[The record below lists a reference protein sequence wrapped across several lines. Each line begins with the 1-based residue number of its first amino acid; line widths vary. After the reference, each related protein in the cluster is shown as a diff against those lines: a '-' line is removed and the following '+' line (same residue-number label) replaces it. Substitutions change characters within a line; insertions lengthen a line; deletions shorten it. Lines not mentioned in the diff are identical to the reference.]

1 MGKTETVPGRK
12 KKIYYLYNICELCV
26 ERRMKDREMKKHN
39 QRYWREKRLKEK
51 IARDCLNWKR
61 ILEAILLNM
70 KTKIDT
76 GN

>member
-12 KKIYYLYNICELCV
+12 KKIYYLYKCV
-26 ERRMKDREMKKHN
+26 CERRMKDREMKKHN

-61 ILEAILLNM
+61 ILEIILLNM
-70 KTKIDT
+70 KTKVDT